1 MIMMKSTKTYLLLAI
16 LVFAL
21 ALGGCGSSA
30 EENQGV
36 RSLPVEVQTVELGS
50 VFIKDL
56 VTGSLTPAADV
67 PIIPKL
73 GGKIEAIAV
82 KVGQS
87 VQAEDLLVRLE
98 TTDIIAQLRQAE
110 AALEA
115 AKTGYINAE
124 AQIPGNLK
132 MAEVNYQNAKTT
144 YESLEHL
151 FQEGGISK
159 QQFEGAKAQLD
170 VAKAQLDNAMN
181 APLQL
186 ETVKAQVKQAQ
197 AGYDAVKAQLDNA
210 AIKAP
215 IAGTVTAMQN
225 EVGHLVGPGMPIA
238 SVAQLDPML
247 GIFNLTESQI
257 NKLSMGDE
265 VEIYIS
271 AMGKAPFV
279 GTVIEVAPAA
289 DPRTRG
295 YKVKVELPNEN
306 EGLKSGMTAQLG
318 FVLDGIEDAIVVPL
332 QSIVTKGNRQ
342 NIYLV
347 QGELARE
354 CPVEILLQDNTMAAI
369 SGEVKP
375 GEQIVV
381 QGQTLLQDGSLVK
394 VVSQGGK

>member
-1 MIMMKSTKTYLLLAI
+1 MKFKNSLILIAI
-16 LVFAL
+16 LAFAL
-21 ALGGCGSSA
+21 ALGGCGSSG

-36 RSLPVEVQTVELGS
+36 RSLPVEVQKVELGS

-56 VTGSLTPAADV
+56 VTGSLTPVADV
-67 PIIPKL
+67 PLIPKL
-73 GGKIEAIAV
+73 GGKIEQIAV
-82 KVGQS
+82 QVGQS
-87 VQAEDLLVRLE
+87 VREGDLLIQLE

-115 AKTGYINAE
+115 AKTGYTNAE
-124 AQIPGNLK
+124 AQIPANLK
-132 MAEVNYQNAKTT
+132 MAEVNYENAKTT
-144 YESLEHL
+144 YESLEQL
-151 FQEGGISK
+151 FLEGGISK

-170 VAKAQLDNAMN
+170 VAKAQLDNARN

-197 AGYDAVKAQLDNA
+197 AAYDAVKAQLDNA
-210 AIKAP
+210 AIRAP
-215 IAGTVTAMQN
+215 ITGTVTMLEN
-225 EVGHLVGPGMPIA
+225 EVGHMVGPGMPIA

-247 GIFNLTESQI
+247 GIFNLTESQV
-257 NKLSMGDE
+257 NKLAIGDE

-271 AMGKAPFV
+271 AMGKTPFV
-279 GTVIEVAPAA
+279 GTVIEVAPVA

-295 YKVKVELPNEN
+295 YKMKAKLPNEN
-306 EGLKSGMTAQLG
+306 GSLRSGMTAQVG
-318 FVLDGIEDAIVVPL
+318 FVLDGIEDSIVVPL

-347 QGELARE
+347 EGEQARE

-375 GEQIVV
+375 GDQIVI
-381 QGQTLLQDGSLVK
+381 QGQTLLQDGSSVK